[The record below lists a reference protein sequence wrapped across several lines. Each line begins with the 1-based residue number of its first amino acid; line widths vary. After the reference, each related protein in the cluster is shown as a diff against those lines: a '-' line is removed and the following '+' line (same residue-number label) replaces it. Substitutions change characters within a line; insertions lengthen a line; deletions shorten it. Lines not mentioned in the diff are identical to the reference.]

1 MTHEKLVE
9 LFETLDSHIA
19 QSIDSIEELMSS
31 YDEGDSEEDMEEAQ
45 DMIDSLEEIRGV
57 INA

>member
-1 MTHEKLVE
+1 MTHTKLME
-9 LFETLDSHIA
+9 LFETLDSHLA
-19 QSIDSIEELMSS
+19 QSIDSIEELMSQ

>member
-19 QSIDSIEELMSS
+19 QSIDSIEELMSQ